1 VPNDREGPR
10 RRKAPVEWA
19 PSGVEPP
26 RSGRA
31 LAFLAGAALVF
42 GFVGL
47 VVLGAGMSSS
57 SWLPVVLLMA
67 PVVGLGLILFWAGW
81 SELHQ
86 PGRHD

>member
-1 VPNDREGPR
+1 VPSDRDAVR
-10 RRKAPVEWA
+10 RRKAPVEWV
-19 PSGVEPP
+19 PSGVDPP

-42 GFVGL
+42 SFVAL

-57 SWLPVVLLMA
+57 SWLPVVLLMT